1 MTYIITKINNNLC
14 DDIKKIIWDYIP
26 VITKSSLSK
35 QSYLK
40 NYVIKNA
47 SIESVHYQNYIRD
60 IIRKD
65 CFFIIKMNLELHFN
79 KWLKKKN
86 IYYKDYKINNYV
98 NYLLHLCFENKSTR
112 CEREINNYIKKCGLD
127 KSWYKRIIL
136 KNNKWKT

>member
-1 MTYIITKINNNLC
+1 MTYIITKIKNTLC
-14 DDIKKIIWDYIP
+14 DDIKKLFGTIY

-40 NYVIKNA
+40 NYVLKNA

-79 KWLKKKN
+79 KWLKKK
-86 IYYKDYKINNYV
+86 
-98 NYLLHLCFENKSTR
+98 YLLQRL
-112 CEREINNYIKKCGLD
+112 
-127 KSWYKRIIL
+127 
-136 KNNKWKT
+136 